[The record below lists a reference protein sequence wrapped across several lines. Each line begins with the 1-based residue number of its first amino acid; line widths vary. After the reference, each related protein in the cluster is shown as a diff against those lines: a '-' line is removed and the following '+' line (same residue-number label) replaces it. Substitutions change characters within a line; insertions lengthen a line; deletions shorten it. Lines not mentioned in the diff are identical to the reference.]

1 LTAAERLAPFL
12 ELDPTAEA
20 PESWVA
26 RVCRALRA
34 GSILAHP
41 TTSVYGIGGAV
52 AESAVRVSTMK
63 RRAGSIPILRLVLDA
78 QRLRDLH
85 PEIRWNAEAERL
97 ANAFWPG
104 PLTLVLDDG
113 TDSGIAVRAEAHPLT
128 RRLLQVFDGEI
139 GSTSLNLSGELP
151 ATTVSEARRVLGAM
165 ADPGVEV
172 LLLSGG
178 DLPGPPTSTLV
189 SLRGE
194 HPHLL
199 RTGAVSRSVIEAA
212 LGAELEG

>member
-1 LTAAERLAPFL
+1 MARFL
-12 ELDPTAEA
+12 EVDATAEA
-20 PESWVA
+20 PESWDT
-26 RVCRALRA
+26 RVCRALSA
-34 GSILAHP
+34 GAILAHP
-41 TTSVYGIGGAV
+41 TTSVYGIGGA
-52 AESAVRVSTMK
+52 AADSAVRVSTMK

-97 ANAFWPG
+97 ATAFWPG

-113 TDSGIAVRAEAHPLT
+113 TSAGIAVRAEAHPLT
-128 RRLLQVFDGEI
+128 RRLLRVFDGEI

-151 ATTVSEARRVLGAM
+151 AATVSEARRVLHAM
-165 ADPGVEV
+165 DDPGVEV

-189 SLRGE
+189 SLRDE
-194 HPHLL
+194 RPRLL
-199 RTGAVSRSVIEAA
+199 RTGAVSRSMIEAA
-212 LGAELEG
+212 LGVELEG